1 MDLMTCKT
9 IRLSKHSPEIRD
21 QPQRTISIK
30 TLELG
35 IITFLI
41 RQHQSN
47 FKQYLG
53 VLMQN
58 TPPTALKKMVIKS
71 TQDTVQAGKV

>member
-9 IRLSKHSPEIRD
+9 IRLSKHSPEIKS

-58 TPPTALKKMVIKS
+58 TPHTALKRMVIRS